1 MSIMQKRVPPPVRPK
16 LFSREE
22 AAALLG
28 NINIRTVDRLV
39 KRGQLKAVRLGRR
52 NMVTRES
59 AEALAAGE

>member
-1 MSIMQKRVPPPVRPK
+1 MSIMQKRVPPPVRLK

-28 NINIRTVDRLV
+28 KINIRTVDRLV